1 VRRRMDDYGES
12 ALVASY
18 RGARQVAFAV
28 VSTTLVLISVFVPIS
43 FLQGDIGRLFSEF
56 ALTMAAAVAFSSFV
70 ALSVS
75 AMLASKLLRPRDDSH
90 RVVQVVDR
98 VVNAL
103 RRRYAVALQ
112 AMLRARRTALLCFAA
127 LFGVLAVLY
136 TQLDSEY
143 A

>member
-70 ALSVS
+70 ALTVS
-75 AMLASKLLRPRDDSH
+75 PMLASKLLRPRDNSH

-98 VVNAL
+98 VVNRSEEGRVGK
-103 RRRYAVALQ
+103 RRR
-112 AMLRARRTALLCFAA
+112 
-127 LFGVLAVLY
+127 
-136 TQLDSEY
+136 
-143 A
+143 